1 MQNTAAVCF
10 FLVISTTFILI
21 APAIAAEE
29 RVVLYQADFSGDPGW
44 TTNSP
49 SHYYWDVQ
57 RQMYHF
63 ETEGGTNGYAY
74 IPVYYTDGPFTLE
87 YDLLITSLSKDSAVR
102 FGMTS
107 SDMDISKGVNVLG
120 IFEEMEGRQIMAISV
135 IDQNNLLHEKTSQ
148 FQSYCGQVP
157 TCETKEFSENT
168 TYHILIR
175 YNEELMQADIKVT
188 DKATGDLV
196 WGYFVPIGREL
207 YFLNRLAI
215 TTKGDY
221 RLGNTAEGYIDNVTL
236 ATSRPVLPTTEVTI
250 IPTTLPTTVPPTPAP
265 SPTES
270 PLSLTVV
277 TCALGGALALIGGR
291 KRRR

>member
-1 MQNTAAVCF
+1 
-10 FLVISTTFILI
+10 
-21 APAIAAEE
+21 
-29 RVVLYQADFSGDPGW
+29 
-44 TTNSP
+44 
-49 SHYYWDVQ
+49 
-57 RQMYHF
+57 MYHF

-87 YDLLITSLSKDSAVR
+87 YDLLITSLNKDSAVR

-120 IFEEMEGRQIMAISV
+120 IFEEMDDRQIMAISV
-135 IDQNNLLHEKTSQ
+135 IDQNNHLHEKTSQ
-148 FQSYCGQVP
+148 FLSYCGQVP
-157 TCETKEFSENT
+157 KCETKEFSENT

-175 YNEELMQADIKVT
+175 YNEELMQADIKVS

-207 YFLNRLAI
+207 HFLNRLAI

-221 RLGNTAEGYIDNVTL
+221 RLGNNAEGYIDNVTL
-236 ATSRPVLPTTEVTI
+236 ATYRPVVPTTEITT
-250 IPTTLPTTVPPTPAP
+250 IPTTEPTTIPPTPTP

-291 KRRR
+291 KGRR